1 MKPFESARIAA
12 ALVLFSAAAIV
23 GCASTHAT
31 YAPDGRRGFAVD
43 CGGFLSSWST
53 CLVKAGRACGNRGYD
68 TIKGSEEDRNLLVAC
83 KVPSTPVAAAAS
95 H

>member
-1 MKPFESARIAA
+1 MSRFASLG
-12 ALVLFSAAAIV
+12 ALILSIVLMSS
-23 GCASTHAT
+23 GCAGTHPT

-68 TIKGSEEDRNLLVAC
+68 TIKGSEEDRNILVAC
-83 KVPSTPVAAAAS
+83 KVPGVPSATPVP
-95 H
+95 